1 MKKKALLT
9 SAVALVTASAMAF
22 SPVSY
27 KVIDKAYAASPEVV
41 EAADKLAAVFEQL
54 NSDELLHVPY
64 DAAVAQFNTDAAGL
78 FNIQNNLPNL
88 YQALDSGD
96 YDVAAV
102 QQSLVELVQQLAK
115 DYSSKSA
122 NLGDISDDLRTKFNA
137 FKQAIAPESELN
149 LTDLAKLLDELET
162 KLLAEIAEL
171 DFSKITDANFANELL
186 NSLLEIA
193 EAEWAEPSNGFV
205 EVLQGLYGE
214 GNDGFEALK
223 ADFETFKDNNKA
235 TLNTDT
241 YKKGAAALALS
252 YAKYYLA
259 QEGNQPLQSYYYGSS
274 VTLQPDFFGVSGLP
288 LSALKWS
295 ASNTSNNADI
305 DFVDGYL
312 VLNPGSYGQVTV
324 SATIKEI
331 TKIPLT
337 AAFEG
342 VQLFSQTVSVGA
354 TPPTSGG
361 GVIVSDLT
369 LVSDYQ
375 AKADALAGKVA
386 DFLKANPDL
395 YNNTLKLNLT
405 QLFEETLRQALLV
418 QAAGAVTVN
427 NGVSTLNVTPAQM
440 GNIYNNQ
447 LDYVLNA
454 SKKALEDNKLTL
466 KPAPALIYNI
476 GVTANGEFNLS
487 KDLIDSLTSKGIA
500 VTGLKSGD
508 AVVEVVLDQ
517 LKGASKLVIKKAES
531 KVTGAKSD
539 TYTLAVTDADG
550 KEVVGFEKA
559 HRVTLPVNGSSNV
572 TVAKVAGDSLTY
584 VGGQY
589 DAATRTITFY
599 TNELGDFVVVENSA
613 SFNDIANLNWAKDKI
628 QLLADKGLLLGKG
641 NGKFDPNGNVTR
653 AEFTTMLVRAFNLN
667 ASTELTFNDVSE
679 NAWYH
684 DAISAAK
691 AYGIVNGRSASVF
704 DPNAK
709 ITREEMASMAANAL
723 KAVLEFENP
732 SNVEEL
738 LSKFVDG
745 DKVVAVHR
753 TNVAMLKNEAIIQGK
768 GKNNYDPKGTATRAE
783 AAVVLASLVDLR

>member
-64 DAAVAQFNTDAAGL
+64 DAAVAKFSDDAEKL

-88 YQALDSGD
+88 YQALDGGD

-102 QQSLVELVQQLAK
+102 QQSLVELVQQLAN

-122 NLGDISDDLRTKFNA
+122 NLGDISEDLRAKFNA

-162 KLLAEIAEL
+162 KLLAEIADL
-171 DFSKITDANFANELL
+171 DYSDIADANFANVLVD
-186 NSLLEIA
+186 SLLELA
-193 EAEWAEPSNGFV
+193 DAEWANPSNGFV
-205 EVLQGLYGE
+205 EALKGLYGS
-214 GNDGFEALK
+214 DIEALK
-223 ADFETFKDNNKA
+223 ADLKTFKDNNKA

-241 YKKGAAALALS
+241 YKKGAFALALS

-259 QEGNQPLQSYYYGSS
+259 EVKQPLQPYYYGSS
-274 VTLQPDFFGVSGLP
+274 VTLEPDFFGVSGLP
-288 LSALKWS
+288 LSALEWS
-295 ASNTSNNADI
+295 DNT
-305 DFVDGYL
+305 DFVNGYL
-312 VLNPGSYGQVTV
+312 VLNVASYGQNTV
-324 SATIKEI
+324 SASIKSI
-331 TKIPLT
+331 NKIPLT
-337 AAFEG
+337 AEFAG
-342 VQLFSQTVSVGA
+342 VQLFSQTVTVS
-354 TPPTSGG
+354 PTTS

-440 GNIYNNQ
+440 GNVYNNQ

-572 TVAKVAGDSLTY
+572 TVAKVEGDKLTY

-732 SNVEEL
+732 SNAEEL

-753 TNVAMLKNEAIIQGK
+753 TNVAMLKNEGIIQGK

>member
-54 NSDELLHVPY
+54 NSDEKLSGAY
-64 DAAVAQFNTDAAGL
+64 DDAVAEFKNDAEGL
-78 FNIQNNLPNL
+78 FNIQNNLPKL

-96 YDVAAV
+96 YDVTAV
-102 QQSLVELVQQLAK
+102 QQSLVELVQQIADEYGSDADL
-115 DYSSKSA
+115 S
-122 NLGDISDDLRTKFNA
+122 DISEDLRAKFNT

-162 KLLAEIAEL
+162 KLLAEIADL
-171 DFSKITDANFANELL
+171 DYSDIADANFANVLVD
-186 NSLLEIA
+186 SLLELA
-193 EAEWAEPSNGFV
+193 DAEWANPSNGFV
-205 EVLQGLYGE
+205 EALKGLYGS
-214 GNDGFEALK
+214 DIEALK
-223 ADFETFKDNNKA
+223 ADFQTFKDNNKA

-241 YKKGAAALALS
+241 YKKGAFALALS

-259 QEGNQPLQSYYYGSS
+259 EVKQPLQPYYYGSS
-274 VTLQPDFFGVSGLP
+274 VTLEPDFFGVSGLP
-288 LSALKWS
+288 LSALEWS
-295 ASNTSNNADI
+295 DNT
-305 DFVDGYL
+305 DFVNGYL
-312 VLNPGSYGQVTV
+312 VLNVASYGQNTV
-324 SATIKEI
+324 SASIKSI
-331 TKIPLT
+331 NKIPLT
-337 AAFEG
+337 AEFAG
-342 VQLFSQTVSVGA
+342 VQLFSQTVTVS
-354 TPPTSGG
+354 PTTS

-440 GNIYNNQ
+440 GNVYNNQ

-487 KDLIDSLTSKGIA
+487 KELIDSLTSKGIA
-500 VTGLKSGD
+500 VAGLKSGD

-517 LKGASKLVIKKAES
+517 LKGSSKLVIKKAES

-539 TYTLAVTDADG
+539 TYTLAVADADG

-572 TVAKVAGDSLTY
+572 TVAKVEGDKLTY

-732 SNVEEL
+732 SNAEEL

-753 TNVAMLKNEAIIQGK
+753 TNVAMLKNEGIIQGK